1 LLGFGPFC
9 VRFASPSFRLVS
21 VGVSLVDGVSEF
33 VKEGASL
40 VTLFGVV
47 DRATWV
53 GVADLV

>member
-1 LLGFGPFC
+1 M
-9 VRFASPSFRLVS
+9 VS

-53 GVADLV
+53 GVADLRKRSCVIIFSKSSDAL